1 MAFPALVFSTFTT
14 ALVYGAAGALAA
26 RQVVRVWRSVPW
38 QADLAA
44 GLVAVSVAAT
54 LFGLEVGLFVLAV
67 SLAAAVIAGWMEPAA
82 GLTGGRG
89 RFAAA
94 GIMLQAVGPVA
105 IACGAMVVLREHNP
119 VVAGV
124 LFLMVCAYEA
134 GDFLI
139 GSGGST
145 AIEGPIAGGLAFVLV
160 GFPAA
165 LLWLE
170 PFDVMGIWLLVAAA
184 ITCLLGQ
191 WAASAV
197 LPRPGA
203 KVPALRRIDT
213 LLVLAP
219 LWVAATGAF

>member
-1 MAFPALVFSTFTT
+1 MTLPALAVSTPAT
-14 ALVYGAAGALAA
+14 ALVYGVTGALAA
-26 RQVVRVWRSVPW
+26 RQVVKTWRSVQW

-44 GLVAVSVAAT
+44 GLVAVSVVAT
-54 LFGLEVGLFVLAV
+54 LFGLKLGLFVLAL
-67 SLAAAVIAGWMEPAA
+67 SLIVAVVAGWMEPAA

-89 RFAAA
+89 RFAAG
-94 GIMLQAVGPVA
+94 GIMFQAVGPVA
-105 IACGAMVVLREHNP
+105 LACGAMVVLRDHNP
-119 VVAGV
+119 VVAGM

-145 AIEGPIAGGLAFVLV
+145 AVEGPIAGGLAFVLV
-160 GFPAA
+160 GFPGA

-184 ITCLLGQ
+184 VTCLLGQ

-203 KVPALRRIDT
+203 KAPALRRLDT